1 MQENAA
7 SCTNIA
13 DDVRTERP
21 AFYAELGYP
30 KKENTAMPTVEG
42 RAVLLNEAGTPAK
55 VEEIT
60 IEAPGPGE
68 VLVGIVASGVCHTDL
83 TIKNLKGNGMP
94 FPIVLGH
101 EGAGYVEQVGEGV
114 THLKVGDPVVLAYR
128 APCEQCPACRR
139 GDPRHCYAALKP
151 KQRIRRKRDGALC
164 SQVLRCGTFSTHTV
178 VHSKAAIKMP
188 AAMPLDKACLIACGV
203 ITGVGATMNTTKVW
217 PGARVAVIGC
227 GGVGLSVIQGARLA
241 HAGMIIAVD
250 VNHVK
255 LDWAKE
261 YGATHFVNAKDGDPV
276 AAVRALT
283 EDGWD
288 GGVEFAY
295 EATGIPACIEQAVK
309 MLAYNGTATTIGFPA
324 ASDAVTLNLGD
335 MSTGVYWNKTGICVC
350 HAGDTLPSHDFPL
363 LAQLYL
369 SGQLK
374 LDGMISSIITLD
386 EVEDAFHAMET
397 GNVIRSVIKI

>member
-1 MQENAA
+1 
-7 SCTNIA
+7 
-13 DDVRTERP
+13 
-21 AFYAELGYP
+21 
-30 KKENTAMPTVEG
+30 MPTVEG
-42 RAVLLNEAGTPAK
+42 QTGEQIEGQAVVLNEAGTPATLEDIL
-55 VEEIT
+55 VD
-60 IEAPGPGE
+60 APGPGE
-68 VLVGIVASGVCHTDL
+68 VRVRVVASGVCHTDL

-101 EGAGYVEQVGEGV
+101 EGAGYIESVGEGV
-114 THLKVGDPVVLAYR
+114 THLAVGDPVVLAYR

-151 KQRIRRKRDGALC
+151 KQRIHRKRDNALC

-203 ITGVGATMNTTKVW
+203 VTGVGATMNTTHVW

-227 GGVGLSVIQGARLA
+227 GGVGLSVIQGAKLA
-241 HAGMIIAVD
+241 HARQIIAVD
-250 VNHVK
+250 VNPVK
-255 LDWAKE
+255 LQWAKE
-261 YGATHFVNAKDGDPV
+261 YGATDVVNAKDGDPV

-309 MLAYNGTATTIGFPA
+309 MLSYNGTATTIGFPA
-324 ASDAVTLNLGD
+324 ADDAVNLNLGD
-335 MSTGVYWNKTGICVC
+335 MATGVYWNKTGIAVC

-369 SGQLK
+369 HGK
-374 LDGMISSIITLD
+374 LELD
-386 EVEDAFHAMET
+386 KMVTREIGLSDVEEAFHEMET
-397 GNVIRSVIKI
+397 GNVIRSVIRLPN